1 MACTCIVEI
10 FIAVCFNYFGVSS
23 LKMAIASKHVGAK

>member
-1 MACTCIVEI
+1 MAGMCIVGI
-10 FIAVCFNYFGVSS
+10 LFAVCFNDFGVSS